1 MPSASKDSYF
11 LSVVYNSNS
20 VKILGNVVYTRQRS
34 LTKGF
39 SNCDKKSKMYQQ
51 SIYISRSISEKRVRL
66 VSSNMFKPSSNFL
79 LTVSRRCFFCGS
91 FFVICVSCLSVILPV
106 LSAPCSLVVTWCDV
120 NSHVFLSLFHMM
132 TWVRCDIWL
141 YRFLIFSFCL
151 TLYTVLLFCLVHKV
165 VCFNSAFLDD
175 DNWASAW
182 DFQQNGM
189 CDQQS
194 LRSAC
199 AYAQTDQSLC

>member
-20 VKILGNVVYTRQRS
+20 VKILGNVVYIRQRS

-39 SNCDKKSKMYQQ
+39 SNCDKKVKCTNKASICLDPYQKKGWGWYRQ
-51 SIYISRSISEKRVRL
+51 TCLSPPVIFYWV
-66 VSSNMFKPSSNFL
+66 FQGGAFL
-79 LTVSRRCFFCGS
+79 WI
-91 FFVICVSCLSVILPV
+91 FFVICVSCVSVILSV
-106 LSAPCSLVVTWCDV
+106 LSAPCSLVV

-151 TLYTVLLFCLVHKV
+151 TLYTVLLFCRVHKV

-175 DNWASAW
+175 DILYLDYSPAAIIRNAKIWNIILLLA
-182 DFQQNGM
+182 FF
-189 CDQQS
+189 
-194 LRSAC
+194 R
-199 AYAQTDQSLC
+199 T